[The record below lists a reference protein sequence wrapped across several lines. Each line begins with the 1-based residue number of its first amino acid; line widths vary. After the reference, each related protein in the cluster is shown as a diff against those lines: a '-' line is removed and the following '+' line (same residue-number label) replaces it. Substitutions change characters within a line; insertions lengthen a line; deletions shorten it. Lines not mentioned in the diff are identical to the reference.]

1 MPTAVAAA
9 RQSYA
14 DHPMVRLETAPPGP
28 CHAVSLQET
37 LSGTF
42 TACATVILG
51 DYGFLNGRCNEHAIY
66 QFKVKRV
73 TDLDDGFRWSMV
85 DAVNGNSLGYELNDT
100 FRASSSNVAQIG
112 AVTGGLNEVAL
123 SLQLL
128 DAGNDD
134 IRVVI
139 SKESEIFATSWR
151 PTLIDGRSRTK
162 VQGNVIDLAFEG
174 RNRGWAAPQL
184 SATVLAWSGS
194 HQDQIEWDLGILGPL
209 NSFELNERLVLEPGR
224 EPHRVDVLLD
234 WGTGRDFYTVWDTSR
249 VSSFQ
254 RFIGNRA
261 FRSAFGAMAAIVI
274 LWVCVPMLISAI
286 RTRIRL

>member
-1 MPTAVAAA
+1 MRYDSASRRSFLLTFQTVAIGCSWSGVVFLSRKPLSPKHRSTFLPLQHTA
-9 RQSYA
+9 
-14 DHPMVRLETAPPGP
+14 
-28 CHAVSLQET
+28 T
-37 LSGTF
+37 LIFSVDWG
-42 TACATVILG
+42 LG
-51 DYGFLNGRCNEHAIY
+51 DYAFLNGRCNEHAIY

-174 RNRGWAAPQL
+174 RNRGWAAPSALRHRAGVERFTSGPNRMGSGNPRSLEQL
-184 SATVLAWSGS
+184 
-194 HQDQIEWDLGILGPL
+194 
-209 NSFELNERLVLEPGR
+209 
-224 EPHRVDVLLD
+224 
-234 WGTGRDFYTVWDTSR
+234 
-249 VSSFQ
+249 
-254 RFIGNRA
+254 
-261 FRSAFGAMAAIVI
+261 
-274 LWVCVPMLISAI
+274 
-286 RTRIRL
+286 